1 MRNEE
6 LAAVWVPCGLTNAG
20 DNFETFSIV
29 ESPLM
34 PFSVTGI
41 NKRERENEKGGMIGI
56 DKRER
61 K

>member
-6 LAAVWVPCGLTNAG
+6 LAAVWVPCGFTNAG

-41 NKRERENEKGGMIGI
+41 IKREDEKGGM
-56 DKRER
+56 K
-61 K
+61 